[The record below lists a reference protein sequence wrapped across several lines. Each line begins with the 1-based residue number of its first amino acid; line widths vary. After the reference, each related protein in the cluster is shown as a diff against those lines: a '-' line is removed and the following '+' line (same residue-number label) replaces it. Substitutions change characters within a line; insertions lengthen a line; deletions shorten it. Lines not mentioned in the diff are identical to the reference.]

1 MSFGND
7 PGVSG
12 QAKRK
17 AELFMGKA
25 DAARAA
31 RLAGHRSLF
40 RRLLERLLPHRQEGG
55 GGGAER

>member
-17 AELFMGKA
+17 AELLMA
-25 DAARAA
+25 QAEAAPA
-31 RLAGHRSLF
+31 RRQAGRRSFFL
-40 RRLLERLLPHRQEGG
+40 RLIDRLLRRAPGCDGTR
-55 GGGAER
+55 A